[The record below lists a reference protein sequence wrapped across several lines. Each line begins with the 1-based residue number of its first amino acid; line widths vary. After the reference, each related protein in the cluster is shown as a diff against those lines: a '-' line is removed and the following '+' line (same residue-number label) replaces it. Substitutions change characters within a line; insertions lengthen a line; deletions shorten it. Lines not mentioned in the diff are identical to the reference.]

1 MADWDIPQI
10 LDEED
15 LDAVQGAATVVGN
28 PGETKKISRRLD
40 SQKSDGKK
48 IDSEAQPSGI

>member
-1 MADWDIPQI
+1 MADSDIPQI

-15 LDAVQGAATVVGN
+15 LDAVQGAGTAVGN
-28 PGETKKISRRLD
+28 PGDAKKVTHNLGL
-40 SQKSDGKK
+40 KKPDGKK